1 MFSLILWQCASK
13 TRRLDCLG
21 TQGMT
26 GESTPSTESLEDL
39 RGAIDRIDD
48 ALLDL
53 LTERAALGARIAAA
67 KRAAQDAGSYGGV
80 VLRPG
85 REMEILRRLIGRA
98 EGPFPKPV
106 IIRMWRE
113 LFAAL
118 ISLQGA
124 MSMAVYM
131 PTRGA
136 GYLELA
142 RNHYGSQTPA
152 TTWQTT
158 APVVRAVAE
167 GEVSVGILP
176 LPRFEEPAPWWPM
189 LFFETPNTPRIISR
203 LPLCGPGAGRG
214 DGVEAMA
221 IGRMPL
227 EATGHDRGL
236 VAIETAADI
245 SRGGIRAL
253 VESSGLPLLEIID
266 SYAPS
271 EERRQYLVEVSEYVA
286 ADDPRVAKLA
296 ADPQIGR
303 AVVVGVYAVPFSA
316 EELSS
321 PVQPNTA
328 P

>member
-1 MFSLILWQCASK
+1 
-13 TRRLDCLG
+13 
-21 TQGMT
+21 MT
-26 GESTPSTESLEDL
+26 GESTPSTESLEEL
-39 RGAIDRIDD
+39 RSAIDRIDD
-48 ALLDL
+48 ALLGL
-53 LTERAALGARIAAA
+53 LTERASLGARIAAA
-67 KRAAQDAGSYGGV
+67 KKAAQDADSYGGV

-85 REMEILRRLIGRA
+85 REMEILRRLVGRA
-98 EGPFPKPV
+98 EGPFPRPV
-106 IIRMWRE
+106 IVRMWRE
-113 LFAAL
+113 LFSAL

-142 RNHYGSQTPA
+142 RDHYGSQTPA

-167 GEVSVGILP
+167 GEVSVGVLP
-176 LPRFEEPAPWWPM
+176 LPRVEEPNPWWPM

-214 DGVEAMA
+214 DGVEALA

-236 VAIETAADI
+236 VAIETAVDI
-245 SRGGIRAL
+245 SRGAIRTL
-253 VESSGLPLLEIID
+253 IESSGLPLVEIMD
-266 SYAPS
+266 SYALS
-271 EERRQYLVEVSEYVA
+271 EERRQYLIEVSEYVA
-286 ADDPRVAKLA
+286 ADDPRVAKLI

-303 AVVVGVYAVPFSA
+303 AVVIGAYAVPFSA
-316 EELSS
+316 DDLCS
-321 PVQPNTA
+321 PVLPDATA
-328 P
+328 